1 MKISVTGRNNVFT
14 GTVDDFMTYSGT
26 KAVTVSGRACQ
37 EWRSSYPHPHSRA
50 NNPEDATV
58 ENNHNYCRLVRS
70 SRRYFFL
77 TLSLR
82 NVHKDVDG
90 PWCYTTD
97 PNKEWEVCFTSM
109 SSDSKI
115 DGN

>member
-1 MKISVTGRNNVFT
+1 MERRLLLF
-14 GTVDDFMTYSGT
+14 
-26 KAVTVSGRACQ
+26 RAELAKNGEVHTRIRIPGLIIQ
-37 EWRSSYPHPHSRA
+37 KTLQLKTITIIAGWLGLA
-50 NNPEDATV
+50 GDI
-58 ENNHNYCRLVRS
+58 
-70 SRRYFFL
+70 FL